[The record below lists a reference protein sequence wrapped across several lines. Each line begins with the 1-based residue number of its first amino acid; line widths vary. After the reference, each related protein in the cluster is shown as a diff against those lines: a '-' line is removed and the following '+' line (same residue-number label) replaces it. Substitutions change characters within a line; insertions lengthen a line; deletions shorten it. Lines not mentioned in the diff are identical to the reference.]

1 MPLVL
6 FVGGS
11 MDGTWMVLSEITDTY
26 TCYRREQSKP
36 LQLTATSDATEEV
49 KKEIYRC
56 YDFVD
61 VDGDRLNVFVHED
74 LWKSGKILAHIFSHY
89 TAPGGSR

>member
-11 MDGTWMVLSEITDTY
+11 MDGKQMVLSEITNTF
-26 TCYRREQSKP
+26 TCYRKEQFEP
-36 LQLTATSDATEEV
+36 LQATAASDATEEV

-61 VDGDRLNVFVHED
+61 VDGERLNVFVHED
-74 LWKSGKILAHIFSHY
+74 LWESGKILAYIFSQY